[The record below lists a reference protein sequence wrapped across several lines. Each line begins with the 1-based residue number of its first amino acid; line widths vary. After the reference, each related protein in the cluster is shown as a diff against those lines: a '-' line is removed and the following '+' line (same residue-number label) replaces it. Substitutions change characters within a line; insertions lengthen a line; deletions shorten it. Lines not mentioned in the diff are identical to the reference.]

1 MIKFTISY
9 SLSLWDNQEFIM
21 VLEHMI
27 LSSYSVFALI
37 RFKKIK
43 SLMCWDPFIKG
54 KFEPTL
60 EGKC

>member
-27 LSSYSVFALI
+27 LSSNSVFALI
-37 RFKKIK
+37 WFKKIK
-43 SLMCWDPFIKG
+43 SLVLGSIY
-54 KFEPTL
+54 
-60 EGKC
+60 